1 MAAVRGAGIRT
12 MLLVMFAG
20 CGGGLQGLGGATPPL
35 VGFSIAV
42 NGDVG
47 AVRPAGDTG
56 ALTLRVALVWGDQW
70 LTEPFCILPPE
81 SDAAAAVI
89 QAGCR
94 DPFGFVPLR
103 VAANATLT
111 EGVPTTVELLDL
123 PAADVLVGDV
133 TSRVAYGTFVLYDDR
148 DGSGTLDL
156 SQPHRTPSGG
166 GGPPQQDVAD
176 SADIIYGA
184 SFVTMTAPDQ
194 RAAYRE
200 GAFDA
205 ASAFYPRSGCGAP
218 LPGFSVLSA
227 GGFSAAAGLASTVT
241 GQLPAEDPATC
252 AEAAPASATIGIDV
266 QAPGPVQEVACTER
280 TSDSTIR
287 YRQPPADPPDLTGR
301 TSACAHLPAYDAMD
315 QSSLIQFVVSGRASD
330 RCQGLTHY
338 TLRGCRE
345 NVACAVPDWDF
356 TANPPS
362 WWPCP
367 S

>member
-1 MAAVRGAGIRT
+1 MRRAGLRAIS
-12 MLLVMFAG
+12 LLLFTG

-42 NGDVG
+42 GGDV
-47 AVRPAGDTG
+47 APVRPAGDMG
-56 ALTLRVALVWGDQW
+56 EVALRVALVWGDQW

-89 QAGCR
+89 AAGCR

-103 VAANATLT
+103 VAANATVT
-111 EGVPTTVELLDL
+111 EGEPTILELPDL

-133 TSRVAYGTFVLYDDR
+133 TARVAYASFVLYDDR
-148 DGSGTLDL
+148 DGSGTLEL

-166 GGPPQQDVAD
+166 DGPPEDDIAD

-184 SFVTMTAPDQ
+184 SFLTMTAPDQ

-200 GAFDA
+200 GAFNA
-205 ASAFYPRSGCGAP
+205 AAAFYPRNGCGAP

-227 GGFSAAAGLASTVT
+227 GGFAASAGLASALT
-241 GQLPAEDPATC
+241 GQLPAEDPSTCTEEAPGAT
-252 AEAAPASATIGIDV
+252 TIGIDV
-266 QAPGPVQEVACTER
+266 QAPGLMHEVACLER

-287 YRQPPADPPDLTGR
+287 YRQPPAAPPDLTGR
-301 TSACAHLPAYDAMD
+301 TSACVHLPAFDAMD
-315 QSSLIQFVVSGRASD
+315 QSDLIQFVVSSRTSD

-345 NVACAVPDWDF
+345 NVACAIPDWDF

-362 WWPCP
+362 WWPC
-367 S
+367 SN